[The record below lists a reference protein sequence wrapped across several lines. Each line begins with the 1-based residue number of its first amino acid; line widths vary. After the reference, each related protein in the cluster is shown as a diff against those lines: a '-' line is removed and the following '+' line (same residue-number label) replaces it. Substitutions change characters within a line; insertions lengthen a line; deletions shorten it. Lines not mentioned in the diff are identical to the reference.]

1 MSERYQ
7 ITIKGHIDP
16 GWMDWFGNLTISYDE
31 NDNTVLAGPISDQ
44 PALHGILDRIR
55 DLNLT
60 LISVI
65 QSTSAADA
73 NPHNEENV
81 K

>member
-1 MSERYQ
+1 MSGKYR
-7 ITIKGHIDP
+7 IVIKGHLDP
-16 GWMDWFGNLTISYDE
+16 DWANWFGEMALHYDE
-31 NDNTVLAGPISDQ
+31 QDNTVLAGSIPDQ

-60 LISVI
+60 LISATQI
-65 QSTSAADA
+65 EPDSEGSQQKES
-73 NPHNEENV
+73 E